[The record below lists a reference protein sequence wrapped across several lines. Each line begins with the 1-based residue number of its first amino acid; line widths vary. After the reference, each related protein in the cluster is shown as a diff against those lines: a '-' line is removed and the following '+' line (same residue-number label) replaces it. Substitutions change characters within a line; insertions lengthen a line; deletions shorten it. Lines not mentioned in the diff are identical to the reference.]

1 MNQVDSSVRSVQ
13 TLELRLQ
20 SAYRAVKNA
29 QLSEAG
35 ARDRYDLGLM
45 SIFDRAESQAKLTDA
60 EAGYVSLFLSYK
72 NALAELDFTTGEPV
86 EQRYGVNL

>member
-1 MNQVDSSVRSVQ
+1 MRSVQ
-13 TLELRLQ
+13 TLELRLK

-35 ARDRYDLGLM
+35 AADRYDLGLM

-60 EAGYVSLFLSYK
+60 EASYVSLFLRYK
-72 NALAELDFTTGEPV
+72 DALAQLDFTTGEPV